1 MKKYVKPELFYESFE
16 LSEQIALGCSEL
28 MSSLATLRD
37 ATKDCVVDLGGTTL
51 LVDNATCTANP
62 DKLEGYCYFAG
73 SGDNAVFAS

>member
-16 LSEQIALGCSEL
+16 LSEQIALGCSDL
-28 MSSLATLRD
+28 MSSLANFRD
-37 ATKDCVVDLGGTTL
+37 SGCTVDLGGTIL
-51 LVDNATCTANP
+51 LVDNAACTADP